1 MILVGF
7 NLHGR
12 IPGHPQVGRVRS
24 VELSL
29 RARRG
34 KADHEAETLRFNL
47 SLGGTVEPNGWNP
60 MVNRCLTN
68 MLNQWL
74 SNV

>member
-47 SLGGTVEPNGWNP
+47 SLGGTVERWNP
-60 MVNRCLTN
+60 MGGT
-68 MLNQWL
+68 QWL
-74 SNV
+74 TDA